1 MNIQT
6 KLETV
11 PRISS
16 VYLVNDTPIVKKV
29 SISSDTE
36 LFDLHFTISFHP
48 DFVADLRYNIGHI
61 GAGETI
67 ETTCECG
74 VLDVKRLKDLTEDEP
89 GQVCV
94 KVYNGDAL
102 LDEQKADFSWA
113 PRNVWAGAGMSP
125 HMLAALV
132 LPNDPAVDTIIH
144 QAGEILK
151 KNGLNATFYG
161 YKNPRACIINQL
173 HAIWNALANH
183 KLTYSL
189 PPRSWHFDGEGQKVR
204 TPSQILQGGCA
215 TCLDSTALLA
225 AVYAQVGFN
234 PVIIL
239 VPEHAFIGIRM
250 ENEILPKPITE
261 HVEGIRNL
269 VELGELEVLE
279 TTMLT
284 HSTDSTAASFRQAAE
299 QGRRNLLNQKEG
311 DEFLALDIVRIWSAG
326 VTPICGEQ
334 AENGNTIKPIDST
347 PLADQD
353 PFEPET
359 APEEPQDDAEEIIPE
374 TEQSNMARMDVWKLK
389 LLDLSLKNAML
400 NAPIDRTLVRLV
412 VPDVIDFENQLSAE
426 KTFRLRSAP
435 EALGR
440 KIAAAIKE
448 KSAEAVEEIYRT
460 QAEEMYK
467 NNDLLAVVSRKNL
480 TEDQLQKRILTIY
493 RNAKTNM
500 AESGNNTLYVAC
512 GFLKWTHTGDRK
524 KRILHAPL
532 VLIPVKLTRKANKA
546 GFTLSNNDDDS
557 PEINRTLL
565 EMLKEAY
572 NIRIPELEQDELP
585 QDNQGLDISAILNAI
600 RKAIREH
607 ADWEVIETCALGILS
622 FSKYPMWKDMCERG
636 EEMLRNRIVAHLA
649 SEDDGPFPA
658 QVDFPEPGS
667 LDNPSIHNPETIYT
681 PLSADSSQLSAVLA
695 AGMGKNFVLNGPPG
709 TGKSQTITNMIAHCM
724 GSGKTVLFVA
734 EKTAALSVVHKRL
747 KRIGLGDFCLEMH
760 SNKCNKKN
768 VVLQF
773 KDALEAA
780 KSTPESIKNWSEA
793 IQDLT
798 ARKRELAAYPAE
810 MHAAWADEGTL
821 NDDLN
826 LLLEHSGTPEFTPC
840 TAKPET
846 MTRAEK
852 LEMMSDYEEMSHV
865 FRTVEQLYPGV
876 AADMRRVQ
884 YSTGWEDS
892 LRKTLSAYISKAEAY
907 DAAWLGLAEQLGID
921 AATYRPHTKQ
931 LCQLL
936 QLAAQ
941 HAEEDN
947 SPLTDKKATEKI
959 RALIHLL
966 KQAEAYRSH
975 QAKLS
980 IKYPIE
986 KILASRELDN
996 LWHQCIVAAS
1006 SNFFSKFLE
1015 TRKIRKALQIL
1026 ARSPE
1031 TPTDALADVEHLIRM
1046 KESRDQA
1053 AKLMEEAAGA
1063 LPHFFKGLQTRR
1075 SDLEAAQDLLSIIQ
1089 ELDKV
1094 SPLATQYLGTQN
1106 PMLPDSPVHEKLAQ
1120 LYTARQEADKVRHEL
1135 EALIEN
1141 TLPEPPAQATG
1152 QSTAWAQE
1160 LQKLHRQWRLLCVW
1174 NKFAANAS
1182 AKGYAGGVAALQA
1195 HTVSPDTICR
1205 AAEYNLAL
1213 LRLKHAIDHSER
1225 LTDFHAPMHEDTI
1238 AEYRRKDE
1246 NLLTITGK
1254 TLHTILSKRAA
1265 GALDE
1270 AYSKELQKLS
1280 HETTKQKMHL
1290 PPRQLLQHIPN
1301 IAPLLKPCMLM
1312 SPLSVAQYLADNSL
1326 KFDVVIFDEASQIP
1340 VWDAIGAIARGNSAV
1355 IVGDPR
1361 QMPPTNFFAGNQA
1374 EDTDEAPERKKDLES
1389 ILDECLARCI
1399 PEMSL
1404 LWHYRSRAESLIAF
1418 SNEKY
1423 YENKLTTFPAPIEN
1437 DRALRYHFIK
1447 GKYERGSGRRCN
1459 VPEAEALVEHV
1470 IKTLKTQG
1478 NAQSIGIVTFNIPQQ
1493 KLIQSLLDKACEKDE
1508 ELATLLSDDLPDAV
1522 FVKNLENVQGDE
1534 RDIIYFSTT
1543 YGPDERGHVALNFGP
1558 LSQTGGERRLNVAI
1572 TRARVSLHVFSSM
1585 RPEDI
1590 PLNRN
1595 LSRGS
1600 EDLHHFLER
1609 ARNGFCNT
1617 DSAADG
1623 QTEGAVKAVCRE
1635 LEKAGYTCRMNLGV
1649 SNFKVNLAI
1658 LSRRHAGH
1666 MLAGILFDGKNY
1678 AQAATVR
1685 DRDLLR
1691 ESVLQGLGWNILHVW
1706 ALQWYRDPEG
1716 CLENLLQRLEDLEYN
1731 EPTPEPQ
1738 PEADPDEHDD
1748 EAVLEPAI
1756 IRINRVQTAD
1766 SQLATPGN
1774 AQPVYNR
1781 LESAEEPAVTRIPRP
1796 ALESAEAPTVTRVPR
1811 PALESA
1817 EEPAVTRVPRPAL
1830 ESAEEPAVAR
1840 VPRPALE
1847 SAEDPAVARVPRP
1860 ALDAPEESAVQPVIA
1875 IMPTVSHEPV
1885 ISAGILPPPQT
1896 VQETAITPAAIL
1908 PVSATTEKLRD

>member
-1 MNIQT
+1 MNIRT
-6 KLETV
+6 VLETV

-29 SISSDTE
+29 HITSDTE
-36 LFDLHFTISFHP
+36 LFDLGFTISFHP

-67 ETTCECG
+67 ETACECG
-74 VLDVKRLKDLTEDEP
+74 VLDIKRLKDLTEDEP
-89 GQVCV
+89 GQATV
-94 KVYNGDAL
+94 KVYNGATL
-102 LDEQKADFSWA
+102 LDEQTAAFSWA

-132 LPNDPAVDTIIH
+132 MPNDPAVDTIIH

-151 KNGLNATFYG
+151 SNGLNSTFSG
-161 YKNPRACIINQL
+161 YKNQRATIINQL
-173 HAIWNALANH
+173 HAIWNAIANY
-183 KLTYSL
+183 KLTYAL
-189 PPRSWHFDGEGQKVR
+189 PPRSWYFAGEGQKVR

-215 TCLDSTALLA
+215 TCLDSTAMLA
-225 AVYAQVGFN
+225 AVYAQAGFN

-269 VELGELEVLE
+269 VELGELHVLE

-284 HSTDSTAASFRQAAE
+284 HSTDSTAASFRDASE
-299 QGRRNLLNQKEG
+299 QGRRNLLNQKDGE
-311 DEFLALDIVRIWSAG
+311 EFLALDIVRIWSAG

-334 AENGNTIKPIDST
+334 TENGGTVKPLDST
-347 PLADQD
+347 PLQDQD
-353 PFEPET
+353 TFEPET

-400 NAPIDRTLVRLV
+400 NAPIDRHLVRLV
-412 VPDVIDFENQLSAE
+412 VPDVIDFENRLSADQ
-426 KTFRLRSAP
+426 TFRLRSAP

-448 KSAEAVEEIYRT
+448 KSPEALEEIYRT
-460 QAEEMYK
+460 QAEDMYK

-480 TEDQLQKRILTIY
+480 SEEQLQKRILTIY

-524 KRILHAPL
+524 KRTLYAPL

-546 GFTLSNNDDDS
+546 GFTLNNNDDDP

-572 NIRIPELEQDELP
+572 NLRIPELEQEELP
-585 QDNQGLDISAILNAI
+585 QDAHGLDIGTIFNSV

-607 ADWEVIETCALGILS
+607 ADWEVIETCTLGILS

-636 EEMLRNRIVAHLA
+636 EEMMQNRIVAHLA
-649 SEDDGPFPA
+649 SDDEGPFPA
-658 QVDFPEPGS
+658 QVDFPELCS
-667 LDNPSIHNPETIYT
+667 LDDATRHNPETIYT

-709 TGKSQTITNMIAHCM
+709 TGKSQTIANMIAHCM

-768 VVLQF
+768 VVMQF

-793 IQDLT
+793 VQDLT
-798 ARKRELAAYPAE
+798 ARKKELAAYPAE
-810 MHAAWADEGTL
+810 IHATWPDDGTL

-826 LLLEHSGTPEFTPC
+826 LLLEHSGMPEFTPC
-840 TAKPET
+840 TAQPEAI
-846 MTRAEK
+846 TRADK
-852 LEMMSDYEEMSHV
+852 LALLNDYEEMAHV
-865 FRTVEQLYPGV
+865 FRTVEHLYPGV

-884 YSTGWEDS
+884 YSTGWEDK
-892 LRKTLSAYISKAEAY
+892 LHKALSAYISTAEAY
-907 DAAWLGLAEQLGID
+907 DTAWLALTQQLGIED
-921 AATYRPHTKQ
+921 AAYRPHTEQ
-931 LCQLL
+931 LCKLL
-936 QLAAQ
+936 ALAAQ
-941 HAEEDN
+941 HCDNDN
-947 SPLTDKKATEKI
+947 SPLTDKKATERI

-966 KQAEAYRSH
+966 KQAEAYRNH

-986 KILASRELDN
+986 KILDSRELDN
-996 LWHQCIVAAS
+996 LWHRCIVAAS

-1031 TPTDALADVEHLIRM
+1031 TPSHALADVEHLIRM

-1053 AKLMEEAAGA
+1053 AKLMEEAAGT

-1075 SDLEAAQDLLSIIQ
+1075 SDLEAAQDLLGLIQ
-1089 ELDKV
+1089 QLNNV
-1094 SPLATQYLGTQN
+1094 SKLATPYLGAQN
-1106 PMLPDSPVHEKLAQ
+1106 PMGADSPMHNILAQ
-1120 LYTARQEADKVRHEL
+1120 LHTARQAADSARQEL

-1152 QSTAWAQE
+1152 QSARWAQE

-1174 NKFAANAS
+1174 NKFAANAT
-1182 AKGYAGGVAALQA
+1182 AKGYAGGVAALQE
-1195 HTVSPDTICR
+1195 HRLSTNTIR
-1205 AAEYNLAL
+1205 LGAEYNLAL

-1225 LTDFHAPMHEDTI
+1225 LTNFHAPMHEDTI
-1238 AEYRRKDE
+1238 AEYRQKDE

-1254 TLHTILSKRAA
+1254 TLHAILSKRAA

-1270 AYSKELQKLS
+1270 TYAKELQKLS

-1290 PPRQLLQHIPN
+1290 PPRQLLRHIPN

-1312 SPLSVAQYLADNSL
+1312 SPLSVAQYLSDNPVR
-1326 KFDVVIFDEASQIP
+1326 FDVVIFDEASQIP

-1361 QMPPTNFFAGNQA
+1361 QMPPTNFFAGNQT

-1404 LWHYRSRAESLIAF
+1404 LWHYRSRSESLIAF

-1437 DRALRYHFIK
+1437 DRALRYHFVK

-1459 VPEAEALVEHV
+1459 VPEAEALVQHV
-1470 IKTLKTQG
+1470 IKTLKAQG
-1478 NAQSIGIVTFNIPQQ
+1478 NSQSIGIVTFNIPQQ

-1558 LSQTGGERRLNVAI
+1558 LSQTGGERRLNVAV
-1572 TRARVSLHVFSSM
+1572 TRARVALHVFSSM

-1600 EDLHHFLER
+1600 ENLHYFLER

-1617 DSAADG
+1617 DPAADG
-1623 QTEGAVKAVCRE
+1623 NIEGAVKAVCRE
-1635 LEKAGYTCRMNLGV
+1635 LEKAGYQCRMNLGV
-1649 SNFKVNLAI
+1649 SNFKINLAI
-1658 LSRRHAGH
+1658 LSRRHEGH

-1691 ESVLQGLGWNILHVW
+1691 ESVLRGLGWNILHVW
-1706 ALQWYRDPEG
+1706 ALQWHRDPEG
-1716 CLENLLQRLEDLEYN
+1716 CLDALLRRLEDLEYN
-1731 EPTPEPQ
+1731 EPTPELQ
-1738 PEADPDEHDD
+1738 PESPPDEQDNDD
-1748 EAVLEPAI
+1748 DVLEPAV
-1756 IRINRVQTAD
+1756 IRINRNETAAAELAAANNPATAHSLPD
-1766 SQLATPGN
+1766 SALPPATGQAPR
-1774 AQPVYNR
+1774 PM
-1781 LESAEEPAVTRIPRP
+1781 LESVEEPAVERMPRP
-1796 ALESAEAPTVTRVPR
+1796 MLESADAPSPATAPVVAITPTVT
-1811 PALESA
+1811 
-1817 EEPAVTRVPRPAL
+1817 
-1830 ESAEEPAVAR
+1830 
-1840 VPRPALE
+1840 
-1847 SAEDPAVARVPRP
+1847 
-1860 ALDAPEESAVQPVIA
+1860 QK
-1875 IMPTVSHEPV
+1875 TV
-1885 ISAGILPPPQT
+1885 
-1896 VQETAITPAAIL
+1896 ITPAHIEAAPQPIQQTASTQVIV
-1908 PVSATTEKLRD
+1908 PVSATAETIRP